1 MKELKCLVSPKVL
14 LDPLGD
20 RFKFVSADVKRGGEK
35 YYKYL
40 NFSRMK
46 ILFLLLIE
54 NVIFLFFQGRLGGLD
69 TVWK

>member
-1 MKELKCLVSPKVL
+1 MKELKFLVVPKVL
-14 LDPLGD
+14 LEPLGD

-40 NFSRMK
+40 NFSRMN
-46 ILFLLLIE
+46 LFLLLNE
-54 NVIFLFFQGRLGGLD
+54 NIFLFFQGQSDGLD